1 MHHAMLRLDALRA
14 GYGALT
20 ILQGISMHVDA
31 GEAVAVVGPNG
42 AGKTTLV
49 RALSGLIP
57 VTGGRLSKDGG
68 DLAGLSATARPARG
82 IAVVMEGRHLFGE
95 LTVREN
101 LLLCEREGR
110 KTRHEQQRYS
120 LDEVLALFPILR
132 ERSRQQVQLLSGG
145 QQQMVAIGR
154 ALMSAPELLL
164 LDEPSLGLSPLLT
177 KELFQALRRVRASGL
192 GILLVEQNVRAS
204 LSIADRGYIIENG
217 RIAGEGRAAALA
229 DDAAVQHAFLGG
241 AGTHRAPPRA
251 LRAESLALPEQQ
263 RIAGAPAPLVSI
275 DEQSQSSTTEQGKA
289 ASMNAINLLIGGK
302 DRPATQNAVYERSNP
317 ISGEVASTVAAA
329 SVDDAL
335 AAADAAAAAFPAWSA
350 LGPSERRARLNKAA
364 DLLASRAQEFTKI
377 MMAEIGA
384 TAGWAGFNV
393 MLAAGMLREAAA
405 MTTQISGEV
414 IPTDKPNNLAM
425 ALREP
430 VGVVL
435 GLAPWNAPVIL
446 GVRAV
451 AMPLAC
457 GNTVVL
463 KASEVSPGVHRLIG
477 QCLAEAG
484 LGDGV
489 VNVVTNAPEN
499 AQSIVEALIG
509 HTAIRRVNFTGSTRV
524 GRVIAQIAAKHLKRV
539 LLELGGKAP
548 LIILDDADLDEA
560 VKAAAFGAYM
570 NQGQICMSTE
580 RIVVDEKVAD
590 AFVEKFAAKART
602 LPSGDPR
609 KGEVVLGS
617 LVASQA
623 ADRVNALIADGI
635 AKGAKLVCGGVMPGT
650 ILPATIVDHVT
661 PNMRIYGEESFGPV
675 VTVVRVGSTEE
686 AIRVANDTEYGL
698 AAAVFGRDIARAL
711 SVARRIESG
720 ICHINAPT
728 VHDEPQM
735 PFGGMKASGYGRFG
749 GRAAIDEFT
758 ELRWIT
764 IQTGPRPYPF

>member
-1 MHHAMLRLDALRA
+1 MLEIASLSVSYGKHLSLSDVALRLDR
-14 GYGALT
+14 
-20 ILQGISMHVDA
+20 
-31 GEAVAVVGPNG
+31 GEVAVVLGANG
-42 AGKTTLV
+42 AGKTTL
-49 RALSGLIP
+49 LKTIGGL
-57 VTGGRLSKDGG
+57 LK
-68 DLAGLSATARPARG
+68 PARG
-82 IAVVMEGRHLFGE
+82 ARITFAGQDLMALGPHEIVEAGIALVPEGRAVFAE

-101 LLLCEREGR
+101 LLLGAYAARARAG
-110 KTRHEQQRYS
+110 EQKM
-120 LDEVLALFPILR
+120 LGDVLAIFPRLS
-132 ERSRQQVQLLSGG
+132 ERLAQSVGTMSGG
-145 QQQMVAIGR
+145 EQQMVAIGR

-164 LDEPSLGLSPLLT
+164 LDEPSLGLSPLLS
-177 KELFQALRRVRASGL
+177 KELFQALRRVRDSGL

-204 LSIADRGYIIENG
+204 LAIADRGYIIENG
-217 RIAGEGRAAALA
+217 RIAGEGRAAEVAN
-229 DDAAVQHAFLGG
+229 DDVVQRAYLGSGIGRNEAVRPMKPH
-241 AGTHRAPPRA
+241 
-251 LRAESLALPEQQ
+251 LALLSEPIGDTPPDARHSPSRSTQST
-263 RIAGAPAPLVSI
+263 PAPV
-275 DEQSQSSTTEQGKA
+275 QRKATT
-289 ASMNAINLLIGGK
+289 MNAINLLIGGK
-302 DRPATQNAVYERSNP
+302 DCAATDQAVYQRSNP

-329 SVDDAL
+329 TVEDAIS
-335 AAADAAAAAFPAWSA
+335 AADAAAAAFPAWSA
-350 LGPSERRARLNKAA
+350 LGPSERRARLNKGA
-364 DLLASRAQEFTKI
+364 DILASHAEQFTQL

-405 MTTQISGEV
+405 MTTQVSGEV
-414 IPTDKPNNLAM
+414 IPTDKPHNLAM
-425 ALREP
+425 AFRQP

-435 GLAPWNAPVIL
+435 GIAPWNAPVIL

-477 QCLAEAG
+477 QCLTEAG

-489 VNVVTNAPEN
+489 VNVVTNAPED
-499 AQSIVEALIG
+499 AQPIVEALIG
-509 HTAIRRVNFTGSTRV
+509 HSAVRRVNFTGSTRV
-524 GRVIAQIAAKHLKRV
+524 GRVIAEMAAKHLKRV

-548 LIILDDADLDEA
+548 LVILDDADLDEA
-560 VKAAAFGAYM
+560 VKAAAFGSYM

-580 RIVVDEKVAD
+580 RVVVDEKVAD
-590 AFVEKFAAKART
+590 AFVEKFAEKVRS

-609 KGEVVLGS
+609 KGNVVLGS
-617 LVASQA
+617 LVTAQA
-623 ADRVNALIADGI
+623 AERVNALIADAI
-635 AKGAKLVCGGVMPGT
+635 AKGAKLVAGGVMPST
-650 ILPATIVDHVT
+650 ILPATIVDRVT

-675 VTVVRVGSTEE
+675 ATIVRVGSPEE

-698 AAAVFGRDIARAL
+698 AAAVFSRDIARAL

-720 ICHINAPT
+720 ICHINGPT

-749 GRAAIDEFT
+749 GKAAIDEFT